1 MLNHFFF
8 QAILDAPDEQL
19 TLNEI
24 YNWFTNNFA
33 YFRRNTATWK
43 VYIVGWL
50 ILTHYG
56 YSTYQGP
63 HSVAE

>member
-1 MLNHFFF
+1 MLNRFLF

-56 YSTYQGP
+56 CSTYQDP
-63 HSVAE
+63 HSVAD